1 MAPTVNSA
9 EYGDIISAEYGDITP
24 LGQEKAES
32 DPVSHTTRAGEF

>member
-9 EYGDIISAEYGDITP
+9 DGDVTS